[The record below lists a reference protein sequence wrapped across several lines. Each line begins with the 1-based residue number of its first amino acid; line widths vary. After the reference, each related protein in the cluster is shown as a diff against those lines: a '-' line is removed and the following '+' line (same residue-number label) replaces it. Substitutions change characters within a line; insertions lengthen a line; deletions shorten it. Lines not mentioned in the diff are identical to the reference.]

1 MTKINKNMRLGE
13 IVEKY
18 PGTID
23 IFFKYNLHCAGCY
36 AAGFESIEEG
46 AKAHGIT
53 GKKFDE
59 LMKELN
65 KAAGG
70 K

>member
-1 MTKINKNMRLGE
+1 MTKINKNMKLGE

-18 PGTID
+18 PEAID
-23 IFFKYNLHCAGCY
+23 VFFKYSLHCAGCY

-46 AKAHGIT
+46 ARAHGIT

-65 KAAGG
+65 KIAKGE
-70 K
+70 